1 MIVIKQDKGCR
12 VVTYFDEKEYEKIQ
26 GSRPGLFY
34 GTAKVHKLGK
44 GEDLNELT
52 TRPLFQI

>member
-1 MIVIKQDKGCR
+1 M
-12 VVTYFDEKEYEKIQ
+12 TYFDEKEYKKIQ